1 MTPVPLLLL
10 LVISAI
16 SNAQFNTSTPAI
28 VSRSDGT
35 QASYYPGQQDPRYN
49 PEISLFVSKS
59 VLDFAHDVSTE
70 LLKDTSVK
78 SQIFSPTC
86 LASSLA
92 LLLMGSRG
100 GTFTQINRLLNYD
113 LSSALRSNPYKAH
126 EELGFLLE
134 DLKKDQIDPSRPRQQ
149 SAWRFTRRED
159 NRNSHALGNTPSD
172 HIIKISNAI
181 FVQNGY
187 NLRYE
192 YKSVAESVYRSEITS
207 LDFRGNSHAS
217 KDYINSWVKEKTAG
231 KIPFI
236 VADEIDPNTHIILA
250 STLYFKGFWENSF
263 ISAATSE

>member
-1 MTPVPLLLL
+1 MG
-10 LVISAI
+10 
-16 SNAQFNTSTPAI
+16 NRF
-28 VSRSDGT
+28 DGS
-35 QASYYPGQQDPRYN
+35 QNSYYSTQQDPRYN
-49 PEISLFVSKS
+49 PAISLFVSKS
-59 VLDFAHDVSTE
+59 VLDFAHDISRE
-70 LLKDTSVK
+70 LLRDTSTK

-92 LLLMGSRG
+92 LLMMGSRG
-100 GTFTQINRLLNYD
+100 DTFNQINRLLNYD
-113 LSSALRSNPYKAH
+113 QNYDLLSRPYKAH

-134 DLKKDQIDPSRPRQQ
+134 DLRKDQIDPSRPREQ

-159 NRNSHALGNTPSD
+159 NRNSHALGNTPND

-192 YKSVAESVYRSEITS
+192 YQSVAQSCYRSEIRS
-207 LDFRGNSHAS
+207 LDFRGDSHGS
-217 KDYINSWVKEKTAG
+217 KDYINSWVKDKTSG

-236 VADEIDPNTHIILA
+236 VADDIDPNTHIILA

-263 ISAATSE
+263 ISAATTE

>member
-1 MTPVPLLLL
+1 M
-10 LVISAI
+10 
-16 SNAQFNTSTPAI
+16 NNRF
-28 VSRSDGT
+28 DGT
-35 QASYYPGQQDPRYN
+35 QDSYYSAQQDPRYN

-59 VLDFAHDVSTE
+59 VLDFAHALSSE

-78 SQIFSPTC
+78 YQIFSPTC

-92 LLLMGSRG
+92 LLLMGSHG
-100 GTFTQINRLLNYD
+100 NTFTQINGLLNYD
-113 LSSALRSNPYKAH
+113 KNDELRSKPFKAH

-159 NRNSHALGNTPSD
+159 NRNSHALGNTPND
-172 HIIKISNAI
+172 HIIKISNAL

-192 YKSVAESVYRSEITS
+192 YKSVAESVYRSEITP
-207 LDFRGNSHAS
+207 LDFRGNSRES
-217 KDYINSWVKEKTAG
+217 KDYINSWVKEKTSG
-231 KIPFI
+231 KIPYI
-236 VADEIDPNTHIILA
+236 VAEDIDPSTNIILA

-263 ISAATSE
+263 ISAATTE